1 MLMMVKREN
10 QDQMVLRDS
19 LEILEYREKKDIL
32 AKLPIQST
40 LHRVTKVIKVNKEN
54 QVMLEPMATQEVT
67 AMLVLLESPVQMVLR
82 VYQVCP
88 DLMEPREIKVNK
100 EIKVL

>member
-32 AKLPIQST
+32 VKLPIQST

-82 VYQVCP
+82 VYPVYP

>member
-40 LHRVTKVIKVNKEN
+40 LHRVTKV
-54 QVMLEPMATQEVT
+54 M
-67 AMLVLLESPVQMVLR
+67 
-82 VYQVCP
+82 
-88 DLMEPREIKVNK
+88 
-100 EIKVL
+100 

>member
-19 LEILEYREKKDIL
+19 LEILEYWEKKEVL
-32 AKLPIQST
+32 EKLPIQST

-82 VYQVCP
+82 VYQVYP
-88 DLMEPREIKVNK
+88 DLMEPRETKVNK
-100 EIKVL
+100 EIMVL

>member
-10 QDQMVLRDS
+10 QDQMVLWDS
-19 LEILEYREKKDIL
+19 LEILEYREKKEVL
-32 AKLPIQST
+32 EKLPIQST
-40 LHRVTKVIKVNKEN
+40 LHRVTKVNKENKEN

-82 VYQVCP
+82 VYQVYP
-88 DLMEPREIKVNK
+88 DLMEPRETKVNK